1 MKLTK
6 ITLNPSPVLGFQIE
20 TLTQTKLMCEKH
32 ENVSFT
38 EMR

>member
-6 ITLNPSPVLGFQIE
+6 ITLNPSPVLRFQIE

-32 ENVSFT
+32 EI
-38 EMR
+38 

>member
-20 TLTQTKLMCEKH
+20 TLTQTELMCEKH
-32 ENVSFT
+32 EI
-38 EMR
+38 